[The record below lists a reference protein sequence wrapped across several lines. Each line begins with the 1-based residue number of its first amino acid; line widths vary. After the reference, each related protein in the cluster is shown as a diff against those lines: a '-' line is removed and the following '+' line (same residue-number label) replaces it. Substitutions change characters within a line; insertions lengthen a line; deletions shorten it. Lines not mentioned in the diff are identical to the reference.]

1 MLGPEEI
8 RYQEWKSKAIKE
20 LLKLRIFKDSDIIG
34 DNVYPKGSYLKGLDL
49 TMWYPHKKE
58 LTKERLERSEATW
71 ESKYRLLNLEKKS
84 NGKIIDIFRKHTPE
98 EWNKAVII
106 YETEDLGDNIALYY
120 RYKDG
125 NSETVSVINPSKDDI
140 DKMVELANKGGD

>member
-8 RYQEWKSKAIKE
+8 RYQEWKAEAVKALEKIG
-20 LLKLRIFKDSDIIG
+20 IFKGSSVIG
-34 DNVYPKGSYLKGLDL
+34 DYVYPKGSRLKGLDL
-49 TMWYPHKKE
+49 TVWYPHEKE
-58 LTKERLERSEATW
+58 LRKERLERREAKLN
-71 ESKYRLLNLEKKS
+71 SKYRLLNLEKKS
-84 NGKIIDIFRKHTPE
+84 DGKIIDIFRKYTPE

-106 YETEDLGDNIALYY
+106 YETEEFGDDIILYY

-125 NSETVSVINPSKDDI
+125 NSETIAVINPSKDDI